1 MPLFFALSTTIGC
14 TSDKDTVYQERP
26 ADFDVSPGVET
37 VTVLNATPFTPL
49 TLYNSEDEP
58 IVTLVSDDDGTAHF
72 AYVGAE
78 HVTLDPN
85 NFENFSMADG
95 NVLIPGDGY

>member
-1 MPLFFALSTTIGC
+1 MLLFLTLSVIVGC
-14 TSDKDTVYQERP
+14 TSNEKDIEVERP

-37 VTVLNATPFTPL
+37 VTVLNATPYTPL
-49 TLYNSEDEP
+49 TLYGADDEP
-58 IVTLVSDDDGTAHF
+58 IVTLISDDDGTAHF

-85 NFENFSMADG
+85 DS
-95 NVLIPGDGY
+95 